1 LDGPFHPAFEV
12 DEDKV
17 EEREM
22 QEITLLLSDV
32 KQLYAGVPP
41 WPISSHVQLLNRH
54 FYKTKRVLDT
64 STGCRMTVFKLFALQ
79 IASDAGPFLFVD
91 WQFSLPKHPNGKL
104 SEMGGKGTDPVAA
117 VPGRSGNSEP
127 LILVWRRHFILRC
140 FPFPPLPSPIC
151 H

>member
-1 LDGPFHPAFEV
+1 MTARSQRVAMGRCWSSCQPCGETPENFPPLLRGRTNGQGEDGLDGPFHPAFEV

-79 IASDAGPFLFVD
+79 IASDAGPFLFVN
-91 WQFSLPKHPNGKL
+91 WPVSYTHMTLPTIY
-104 SEMGGKGTDPVAA
+104 SV
-117 VPGRSGNSEP
+117 
-127 LILVWRRHFILRC
+127 
-140 FPFPPLPSPIC
+140 
-151 H
+151 